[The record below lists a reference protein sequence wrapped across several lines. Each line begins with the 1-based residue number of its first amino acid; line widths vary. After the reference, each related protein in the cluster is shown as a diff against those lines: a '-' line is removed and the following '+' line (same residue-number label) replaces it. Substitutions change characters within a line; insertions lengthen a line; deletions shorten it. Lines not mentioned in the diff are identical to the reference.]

1 MSIVSIFLVEDSAVI
16 RTSLSAAL
24 EDLAPAKVIGFA
36 ESADQ
41 ACRSLRDFSLA
52 SRCDLA
58 IVDIFLKGGSGLD
71 VLRCISTNDF
81 VLNTVVLTNYAT
93 PAIRSACMSLG
104 ATRVF
109 DKSREVDEL
118 ISYCQALAD
127 V

>member
-24 EDLAPAKVIGFA
+24 EDLASAKMIGFA

-41 ACRSLRDFSLA
+41 ACDRLKDFSLA
-52 SRCDLA
+52 NRCDLA

-71 VLRCISTNDF
+71 VLRCISNNDF
-81 VLNTVVLTNYAT
+81 ILNTVVLTNYAT

-118 ISYCQALAD
+118 IGYCQALAD

>member
-1 MSIVSIFLVEDSAVI
+1 MSTVNIFLVEDSAVI

-24 EDLAPAKVIGFA
+24 EDLAPVKVIGFA
-36 ESADQ
+36 ESADE
-41 ACRSLRDFSLA
+41 ACDSLRNSSVA

-71 VLRCISTNDF
+71 VLRCISANAL
-81 VLNTVVLTNYAT
+81 VPNTVVLTNYAT
-93 PAIRSACMSLG
+93 AAIRSECLLLG

-118 ISYCQALAD
+118 IGYCQALAD
-127 V
+127 D